1 MKNSAILLTVMLLSP
16 VLKAEAKVLPGGGGL
31 VRPGGGRL
39 CGTQICRF
47 GQRCVDLVVCVR
59 APCPRMSQ
67 CDKENKTRRK
77 SLKNQTS
84 YPSLLKAR
92 RLCHKMY
99 VLWHTKVM
107 HTEAQIRPPG
117 KGTNPANRRKPK
129 PVKCG
134 DKFCQPHQ
142 RCESGLIP
150 VPTCY

>member
-67 CDKENKTRRK
+67 
-77 SLKNQTS
+77 LM
-84 YPSLLKAR
+84 L
-92 RLCHKMY
+92 
-99 VLWHTKVM
+99 
-107 HTEAQIRPPG
+107 TEAQIRPPG